1 MSVVKV
7 SSSPDRYLGEPEKI
21 WRTRKRFWGADS
33 ENTRQWAARMP
44 SGEIEWL
51 TVAEKNV
58 LLATFEFEAV

>member
-1 MSVVKV
+1 MAVVKV

-21 WRTRKRFWGADS
+21 WRRMRSPREKNP

-51 TVAEKNV
+51 TVPERDV
-58 LLATFEFEAV
+58 LLATFEIGA